1 MSRTLQITERAEFDL
16 AEIWSYLAEE
26 ASEATVDRFVA
37 SLHEACQQLLVFPLG
52 CPERR
57 QLAPDLRVLFYGA
70 YSIYYRSDD
79 QAVIVVRVLHGARD
93 LVAIVD
99 QDGSAPERHRI

>member
-1 MSRTLQITERAEFDL
+1 MSAAIDL
-16 AEIWSYLAEE
+16 SAWL
-26 ASEATVDRFVA
+26 
-37 SLHEACQQLLVFPLG
+37 
-52 CPERR
+52 PERR

-93 LVAIVD
+93 LATIVD
-99 QDGSAPERHRI
+99 QDGFDS